1 MNHPVLKL
9 TVNNIISLWFGADTP
24 IRQYKIKSNPAL
36 WAACQR
42 VSLRFTPPSGAS
54 TLEQYRKSDLVSFA
68 RAVAQELNHE
78 LVGLR

>member
-24 IRQYKIKSNPAL
+24 IRQYKIKSNPTL

-42 VSLRFTPPSGAS
+42 VQLRFTPPSGARS
-54 TLEQYRKSDLVSFA
+54 IEQYRKSDLMAFA
-68 RAVAQELNHE
+68 RAVVAELNQE
-78 LVGLR
+78 QVFV